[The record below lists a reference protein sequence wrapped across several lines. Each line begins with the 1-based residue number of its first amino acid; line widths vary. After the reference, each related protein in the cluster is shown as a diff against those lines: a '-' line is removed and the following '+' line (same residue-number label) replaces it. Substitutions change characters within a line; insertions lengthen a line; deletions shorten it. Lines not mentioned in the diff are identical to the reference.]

1 MPIFQRKAVTA
12 EQTKHAYVAPS
23 TTSHSQRPRTQTR
36 SAPLVFQVRAS
47 GRRKPACW
55 QLPRSGARAPQ
66 PCPHRGHAGSAQPRP
81 RFCLTLA
88 DNTQRPAVRRGR
100 GARRQPEKQRDSRS
114 AKAAPSHPPVCRLQ
128 KCGEI
133 TFPPPARHSR
143 PHGSHRD
150 RFQAGPAAELLP
162 QPRRPVPPAAPR
174 RSAPARP
181 GGKGA
186 FSAGATS
193 LPVGLG
199 QALSGPARTRGS
211 GGGSAAPAAPFPG
224 RSARAPR

>member
-1 MPIFQRKAVTA
+1 MPILRRKAVTA

-23 TTSHSQRPRTQTR
+23 TTSHSQRPRTQTH

-88 DNTQRPAVRRGR
+88 DNTQRPAVRPGR
-100 GARRQPEKQRDSRS
+100 GARRQPERQRDSRS

-128 KCGEI
+128 KRGEI
-133 TFPPPARHSR
+133 TFPPPSSTLPPTRLAPRSFLSESR
-143 PHGSHRD
+143 SR
-150 RFQAGPAAELLP
+150 AA
-162 QPRRPVPPAAPR
+162 PPAPPPR
-174 RSAPARP
+174 
-181 GGKGA
+181 
-186 FSAGATS
+186 TS
-193 LPVGLG
+193 
-199 QALSGPARTRGS
+199 
-211 GGGSAAPAAPFPG
+211 GSAASLRTCPAG
-224 RSARAPR
+224 R